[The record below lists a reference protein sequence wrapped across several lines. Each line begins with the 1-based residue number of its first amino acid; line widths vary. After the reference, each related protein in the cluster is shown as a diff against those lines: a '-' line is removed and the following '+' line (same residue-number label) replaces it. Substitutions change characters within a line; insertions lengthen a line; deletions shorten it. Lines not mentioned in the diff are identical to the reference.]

1 MGVRKYRNQLTT
13 NIQELT
19 DNNTMT
25 GDFKTYPL
33 MAMDQSS
40 MRKIN
45 RGTIVLTHW
54 TTGTQQI

>member
-25 GDFKTYPL
+25 GDFNTYQL
-33 MAMDQSS
+33 MAMDRSS
-40 MRKIN
+40 IQKIN
-45 RGTIVLTHW
+45 RETIALTHW